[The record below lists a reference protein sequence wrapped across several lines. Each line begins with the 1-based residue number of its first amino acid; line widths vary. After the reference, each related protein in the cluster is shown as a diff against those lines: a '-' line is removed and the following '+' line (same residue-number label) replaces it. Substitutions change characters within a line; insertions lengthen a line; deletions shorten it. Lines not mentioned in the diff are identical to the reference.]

1 MTLRRRP
8 FVLSI
13 LRRIA
18 CCFEVGKRYDQSKL
32 SSEMQLKI
40 LVMHM
45 LLQSTHPRML
55 IQQVVCSP
63 RAINAILICLLPIIV
78 ALLCAPDCFAG
89 TSASQWVVVVNG
101 DSENSRTIANHYSQL
116 RNIPSRNIIVLR
128 NVPQAN
134 TIKVEEFRNLILN
147 PVLKEVD
154 KRELSSHVQGI
165 AYSTDIPTAI
175 DLREDL
181 KGLDNL
187 PKVLTPTGSINGMT
201 YLYRWAMQR
210 DPSYIAPDSNWY
222 AAHEAEVLLKIN
234 APREVLDEITKLI
247 DGNQHEEAAAKID
260 ALRLPGTKNYPLDFL
275 AAQQYALA
283 GAHPRALARL
293 EEAVRNGWKYRSE
306 ITDDPCFDSLR
317 DDKDFKKI
325 VAKCPN
331 SPFTWLPGKSF
342 NAQTYFTPSCIETTD
357 PNQGVSYLMSMVLT
371 YTNNDRMSMEEAIRH
386 LERSAKADFTNP
398 TGTFYFSKTPD
409 VRSRTRE
416 PLFQIAI
423 DELKKSKH
431 SAEVITQPLPP
442 NGSQVAG
449 INFGVADFDW
459 PRSGAVLLPGSLA
472 DNLTSLGG
480 VMTSNAQTKATELLR
495 NGAAAACGTVTEP
508 YALQFKFPLPML
520 HAYYAQGLSA
530 AEAFYSSLQSPYQLL
545 ILGDPICQPYAKPPR
560 VKIAGCENGS
570 VITEA
575 IKLKL
580 QPIESDSSS
589 DPVQLT
595 WMINGKTVL
604 QSNFRPEVEIRLDN
618 NDAGAQEW
626 RFITKGPKPIENC
639 WESSFWVYTGPP
651 STHLTLWA
659 PEFCSRSESSKFRVK
674 ITQASESKNKLRI
687 RHHWELLDAIP
698 NDQGEFELDLSSL
711 GSGPI
716 RLQPVALDEKSNVL
730 FEGPSIV
737 TVVK

>member
-1 MTLRRRP
+1 MHTL
-8 FVLSI
+8 L
-13 LRRIA
+13 
-18 CCFEVGKRYDQSKL
+18 
-32 SSEMQLKI
+32 
-40 LVMHM
+40 H
-45 LLQSTHPRML
+45 L
-55 IQQVVCSP
+55 IQLGNPTP
-63 RAINAILICLLPIIV
+63 RSADSSRFLKTLAACLLPFVIS
-78 ALLCAPDCFAG
+78 LLDSRDCSAG

-101 DSENSRTIANHYSQL
+101 DSENSRTIANHYAQL
-116 RNIPSRNIIVLR
+116 RNIPSRNIIVLK

-134 TIKVEEFRNLILN
+134 MIKVEEFRNLILK
-147 PVLKEVD
+147 PILQEVD
-154 KRELSSHVQGI
+154 KRELSAHVQGI
-165 AYSTDIPTAI
+165 AYSSDIPTAI

-181 KGLDNL
+181 KGMDNL

-201 YLYRWAMQR
+201 YLYRWALQS

-222 AAHEAEVLLKIN
+222 AAHEAKSLLKIN

-247 DGNQHEEAAAKID
+247 EGNQHEEAAAKID
-260 ALRLPGTKNYPLDFL
+260 SLRLPGTKNDPLDFL

-283 GAHPRALARL
+283 GAHPRALARI
-293 EEAVRNGWKYRSE
+293 EEAIRNGWKYRSE
-306 ITDDPCFDSLR
+306 LTEDPCFDSLR

-331 SPFTWLPGKSF
+331 NPFTWLPAKSF
-342 NAQTYFTPSCIETTD
+342 HAQTFFTPSCVETSD

-371 YTNNDRMSMEEAIRH
+371 YTNNDRMSLEEAIEH
-386 LERSAKADFTNP
+386 LERSAGADFTNP
-398 TGTFYFSKTPD
+398 KGTFYFSKTQD

-416 PLFQIAI
+416 PLFQLAI
-423 DELKKSKH
+423 DELKKSKQ
-431 SAEVITQPLPP
+431 SAEIITQPLPAK
-442 NGSQVAG
+442 GSQVSG

-530 AEAFYSSLQSPYQLL
+530 AEAFYCSLQSPYQLL
-545 ILGDPICQPYAKPPR
+545 ILGDPICQPYANPPR
-560 VKIAGCENGS
+560 VKIIGCDNGS
-570 VITEA
+570 IVSES
-575 IKLKL
+575 IKLQL
-580 QPIESDSSS
+580 QTFEEDTSC

-595 WMINGKTVL
+595 WLINGKTVL

-618 NDAGAQEW
+618 DDAGAQEW

-639 WESSFWVYTGPP
+639 WESSIWVYTGSP
-651 STHLTLWA
+651 STHLAISA
-659 PEFCSRSESSKFRVK
+659 PETCSRSESNKLRVK
-674 ITQASESKNKLRI
+674 ISQAFDSKHKLRI

-698 NDQGEFELDLSSL
+698 NEQGEFELNISSL

-716 RLQPVALDEKSNVL
+716 RLQLVALDEKSNVL
-730 FEGPSIV
+730 YSGPPTV

>member
-1 MTLRRRP
+1 
-8 FVLSI
+8 
-13 LRRIA
+13 
-18 CCFEVGKRYDQSKL
+18 
-32 SSEMQLKI
+32 
-40 LVMHM
+40 MHM
-45 LLQSTHPRML
+45 FLHSHQSGSLVPQAMSSRRVLRAVVACL
-55 IQQVVCSP
+55 I
-63 RAINAILICLLPIIV
+63 PIAV
-78 ALLCAPDCFAG
+78 ALLYSPDCSAG

-101 DSENSRTIANHYSQL
+101 DSQNSRTIANHYAQL

-134 TIKVEEFRNLILN
+134 TIKVEEFRNLILK

-165 AYSTDIPTAI
+165 AYSSDIPTAI

-181 KGLDNL
+181 KGMENL

-201 YLYRWAMQR
+201 YLYRWALQR

-222 AAHEAEVLLKIN
+222 AAHEANVLLKIN

-247 DGNQHEEAAAKID
+247 DGKQHEEAAAKID

-283 GAHPRALARL
+283 GSLPRALARL

-306 ITDDPCFDSLR
+306 LTEDPCFDSLR

-331 SPFTWLPGKSF
+331 TPFTWLPAKSF
-342 NAQTYFTPSCIETTD
+342 HAQTYFTPSCIETTD
-357 PNQGVSYLMSMVLT
+357 PNQGVSYLMSMVLS
-371 YTNNDRMSMEEAIRH
+371 YTNNDRMSIEEAIQH
-386 LERSAKADFTNP
+386 LERSASADFTNP
-398 TGTFYFSKTPD
+398 TGTFYFSKTAD

-416 PLFQIAI
+416 PLFQLAI
-423 DELKKSKH
+423 DELKKSKQ
-431 SAEVITQPLPP
+431 SAEIITQPLPP
-442 NGSQVAG
+442 TGSQVAG
-449 INFGVADFDW
+449 INFGIADFDW

-570 VITEA
+570 VVSES
-575 IKLKL
+575 IKLQL
-580 QPIESDSSS
+580 QTIEVDRSS
-589 DPVQLT
+589 DPVHLS

-618 NDAGAQEW
+618 DDAGAQEW

-639 WESSFWVYTGPP
+639 WESSIWVYTGSP
-651 STHLTLWA
+651 STHLKLSA
-659 PEFCSRSESSKFRVK
+659 PESCAKSESSKLRVK
-674 ITQASESKNKLRI
+674 VTQAPESKNKLRI

-698 NDQGEFELDLSSL
+698 NEQGEFELDIASL

-730 FEGPSIV
+730 FEGPPTITLV
-737 TVVK
+737 N

>member
-1 MTLRRRP
+1 
-8 FVLSI
+8 
-13 LRRIA
+13 
-18 CCFEVGKRYDQSKL
+18 
-32 SSEMQLKI
+32 
-40 LVMHM
+40 MHM
-45 LLQSTHPRML
+45 LLHLLQSGF
-55 IQQVVCSP
+55 QVSKVLHSP
-63 RAINAILICLLPIIV
+63 RVSHGIVACLIPIAV
-78 ALLCAPDCFAG
+78 ALLYPPYCSAG

-101 DSENSRTIANHYSQL
+101 DSQNSRTIANHYAQL

-134 TIKVEEFRNLILN
+134 TIKVEEFRNLILK

-154 KRELSSHVQGI
+154 RRELSLHVQGI
-165 AYSTDIPTAI
+165 AYSSDIPTAI

-181 KGLDNL
+181 KGMENL

-201 YLYRWAMQR
+201 YLYRWALQR

-222 AAHEAEVLLKIN
+222 AAHEANVLLKIN
-234 APREVLDEITKLI
+234 APREVLDEITQLI
-247 DGNQHEEAAAKID
+247 DGKQHEEAAAKID

-283 GAHPRALARL
+283 GSLPRALARL

-306 ITDDPCFDSLR
+306 LTDDPCFDSLR

-331 SPFTWLPGKSF
+331 TPFTWLPAKSF
-342 NAQTYFTPSCIETTD
+342 QAQTFFTPSCIETTD
-357 PNQGVSYLMSMVLT
+357 PNQGVSYLMSMVLS
-371 YTNNDRMSMEEAIRH
+371 YTNNDRMSIEEAIQH
-386 LERSAKADFTNP
+386 LERSASADFTNP
-398 TGTFYFSKTPD
+398 TGTFYFSKTAD

-416 PLFQIAI
+416 PLFQLAI
-423 DELKKSKH
+423 DELKKTKRT
-431 SAEVITQPLPP
+431 AEIITQPLPP
-442 NGSQVAG
+442 TGSQVAG

-459 PRSGAVLLPGSLA
+459 PQSGAVLVPGSLA

-560 VKIAGCENGS
+560 VRIAGCENGS
-570 VITEA
+570 VVSET
-575 IKLKL
+575 IKLQL
-580 QPIESDSSS
+580 QTIEVDRSS
-589 DPVQLT
+589 DPVQLS

-626 RFITKGPKPIENC
+626 RFITKGPKPMECC
-639 WESSFWVYTGPP
+639 WESSIWVYTGSP
-651 STHLTLWA
+651 STHLNLSA
-659 PEFCSRSESSKFRVK
+659 PESCSKSESSKLRVK
-674 ITQASESKNKLRI
+674 VTQATELKNKLRI

-698 NDQGEFELDLSSL
+698 NEQGEFELDIASL

-730 FEGPSIV
+730 YEGPPTI
-737 TVVK
+737 TLVK